1 MARWSLSASIGGFRD
16 SRQIG
21 AEGMARTE
29 VPFGDGLKGD
39 LFYPAGHSSGKL
51 PMVIWLHPYSY
62 QYGWSI
68 ASPWSSKG
76 ADYRLDQR
84 PSFPSLVR
92 RGFAVLAF
100 DQIGFGSRVL
110 DAREFYTRYPKWSL
124 MGKMVSDTRA
134 IIDSLTQADR
144 IDPQRIYLM
153 GYSLGAKVGLLTAAL
168 DERVRGLAS
177 VAGFDPFRLDTPDR
191 GVEGIRHYSHLHGLI
206 PRLGFF
212 VGAES
217 RLPFGFDA
225 ALALAAPRPVLLIA
239 PTLDRY
245 ARRADVAAEVN
256 QAGKLWKLLGK
267 PQAFTFE
274 TPLGFNTFRPEAQE
288 RVFTWLASQ

>member
-1 MARWSLSASIGGFRD
+1 MGW
-16 SRQIG
+16 
-21 AEGMARTE
+21 TE
-29 VPFGDGLKGD
+29 IPFGDGLKAD
-39 LFYPAGHSSGKL
+39 LFYPAGHKAGKL
-51 PMVIWLHPYSY
+51 PVVIWLHPYSY

-134 IIDSLTQADR
+134 AIDSLAQVEM
-144 IDPQRIYLM
+144 IDPEHIYVM

-168 DERVRGLAS
+168 DNRVRGLAVVS
-177 VAGFDPFRLDTPDR
+177 GFDPLRLDTTDR
-191 GVEGIRHYSHLHGLI
+191 GVEGIRHYSHLHGLM

-212 VGAES
+212 LGSES
-217 RLPFGFDA
+217 RLPFDFDA

-239 PTLDRY
+239 PALDRY
-245 ARRADVAAEVN
+245 ARAADVAAEVN
-256 QAGKLWKLLGK
+256 EAGKLWRLLGK
-267 PQAFTFE
+267 PEALVFESPVTF
-274 TPLGFNTFRPEAQE
+274 NSFRREAQE
-288 RVFTWLASQ
+288 RVFSWLASQ